1 MKDHSASSRIFPL
14 VAGLAVLIVGLIPA
28 LPAVARQLND
38 IEEVII
44 DYVDGNAE
52 RALDFLEATVN
63 VNSGSLNFD
72 GVRAVGRMYEEP
84 FAALGFETSWVDG
97 AAFGRAGHFVAR
109 RIRPGTPTVL
119 LIGHLDT
126 VFEPDSPFQ
135 TFEMVNDSV
144 ASGPGIADM
153 KGGNVII
160 LESAR
165 ALDAAGVLDDISLIV
180 VMTGDEE
187 RSGRPLDLARK
198 ALVDAAIESD
208 IAIGFEN
215 GDGDPGTAV
224 VARRSSSSWQLTV
237 TGTPAHSS
245 QVFTDRVG
253 AGAIY
258 EAARI
263 LTGFYEQ
270 LRHEENL
277 TFNPGLILG
286 GTDVEY
292 DQSQARGST
301 FGKNNVVAEHA
312 TVSGDLRAISPAQ
325 IELAK
330 SVMQQVVADHLPQTH
345 AELTFSDGYPPLA
358 PLDGN
363 YKLLD
368 QFSAVSEDLG
378 FGPVAPVNP
387 RNAGAAD
394 IAFVSGHVAMAM
406 DGIGLGGADDHTV
419 NETGH
424 LWTLPMQTKRAAI
437 LLYRLSRDY
446 PN

>member
-1 MKDHSASSRIFPL
+1 MQFQPVCRRNGVLI
-14 VAGLAVLIVGLIPA
+14 AGLVLLVVA
-28 LPAVARQLND
+28 LTPVESAAARQLD
-38 IEEVII
+38 STEEVIV
-44 DYVDGNAE
+44 DYVDANTA

-63 VNSGSLNFD
+63 VNSGSLNFE
-72 GVRAVGRMYEEP
+72 GVREVGRLYEEP
-84 FAALGFETSWVDG
+84 FAELGFETSWVDG
-97 AAFGRAGHFVAR
+97 SAFDRAGHFIAR
-109 RIRPGTPTVL
+109 RMRAGTPVVL

-126 VFEPDSPFQ
+126 VFELDSPFQ
-135 TFEMVNDSV
+135 RFEMVNDSV
-144 ASGPGIADM
+144 AAGPGIADM
-153 KGGNVII
+153 KGGNTII

-165 ALDAAGVLDDISLIV
+165 ALDAAGVLDDLSLIV

-187 RSGRPLDLARK
+187 RSGRPLELARE
-198 ALVDAAIESD
+198 ALVDAAIEAD

-253 AGAIY
+253 AGAVY
-258 EAARI
+258 EASRI
-263 LTGFYEQ
+263 LIEFYEQ
-270 LRHEENL
+270 LRSEENL

-292 DQSQARGST
+292 DQSQARGQA
-301 FGKNNVVAEHA
+301 FGKNNVVAEHV
-312 TVSGDLRAISPAQ
+312 TVSGDLRAISPQQ

-330 SVMQQVVADHLPQTH
+330 TVMQRIVAEHLPGTSAQ
-345 AELTFSDGYPPLA
+345 LTFSDGYPPLA
-358 PLDGN
+358 PLEGN
-363 YKLLD
+363 YALLSR
-368 QFSAVSEDLG
+368 FSTVSEDLG

-394 IAFVSGHVAMAM
+394 IAFVSGHVDMAM

-424 LWTLPMQTKRAAI
+424 LWTLPMQTKRAAV